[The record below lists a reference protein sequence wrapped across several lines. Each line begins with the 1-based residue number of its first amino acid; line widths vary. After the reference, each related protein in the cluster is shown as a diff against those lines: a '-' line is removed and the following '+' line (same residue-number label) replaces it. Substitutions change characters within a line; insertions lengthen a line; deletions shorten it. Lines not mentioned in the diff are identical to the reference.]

1 MKNGMRAVK
10 ISIVFLF
17 AIFMVLTASKS
28 WTQEIR
34 PASNVVILFTHDLHS
49 HFFPYPVL
57 ESDGK
62 LTTVGGYA
70 RLATA
75 IKQER
80 ARYGG
85 KTLLV
90 DAGDFAEGTLFHTVL
105 PEEALEFKLMGVL
118 GYDVITLGNH
128 DFDFYPDGLAKML
141 RTVKARGGPY
151 PALVAS
157 NTEFSKDGAGDA
169 ELKKAFHEFPVREYV
184 VVDRGGMKIGLFGI
198 MGKDAAE
205 DAPYAKPVTFIDPV
219 DASKRIVNILRK
231 NEKVDMIICLSHN
244 GTRSQKSISEDEILA
259 GKVPD
264 IDVIISGHTHTTLS
278 RPLIVGKT
286 IIVSSGSYGAYLGVL
301 NVSFSREKGA
311 AVKAYNLVNMT
322 PDVPEDPAVAR
333 HIKSFKKIV
342 ERHYLSHFNYRFDQV
357 LAHAGFDME
366 QLAYMYAHPGE
377 KGIGNL
383 ITDAFRHAV
392 KKAEGPYYR
401 HVHAAIQGLGTIRS
415 SFVRG
420 KISVPDVFRV
430 LSMGPGENN
439 LPGNTLIAGYLTGKE
454 LKNFLEVHTSIAPYK
469 DAAYLQVSGIT
480 FEYNPYRVIFDR
492 VISVKVLDENG
503 EYKLLDPGR
512 LYRVVI
518 NSFTAELLSK
528 IGEKSHGILSVQLR
542 DETGSPVQDMK
553 TLMIHAKG
561 QSGIGGVK
569 EWVALADYLT
579 SFPDADGDGIPKVPA
594 RYRSSEGRIVTKASW
609 NPLDLVTGGGWITWG
624 VVFLFLVFLT
634 VVIFTVWAIVNK
646 LYRLRKSG
654 NPGT

>member
-1 MKNGMRAVK
+1 MRAVK
-10 ISIVFLF
+10 ISIVFLL
-17 AIFMVLTASKS
+17 AIFIVLTTSKIR
-28 WTQEIR
+28 TQEIH
-34 PASNVVILFTHDLHS
+34 SSGDLVILFTHDLHS
-49 HFFPYPVL
+49 FFLPHPVL

-75 IKQER
+75 IKRER
-80 ARYGG
+80 SRYGDT
-85 KTLLV
+85 TLLV

-105 PEEALEFKLMGVL
+105 PDNALEFRLMGIL

-128 DFDFYPDGLAKML
+128 DFDFYPEGLAKML
-141 RTVKARGGPY
+141 RTVKARGKPY
-151 PALVAS
+151 PELVAS
-157 NTEFSKDGAGDA
+157 NTEFSKDGSGDA
-169 ELKKAFHEFPVREYV
+169 ELKQAFHAFPVREYIV
-184 VVDRGGMKIGLFGI
+184 VERGGMKIGLFGI

-219 DASKRIVNILRK
+219 EASKRIVNILRK

-244 GTRSQKSISEDEILA
+244 GTRPQKSISEDELLA
-259 GKVPD
+259 EKVPD
-264 IDVIISGHTHTTLS
+264 IDVIISGHTHTTLPK
-278 RPLIVGKT
+278 PLIVGKT
-286 IIVSSGSYGAYLGVL
+286 IIVSSGSYGTYLGVL

-311 AVKAYNLVNMT
+311 AVKAYDLVKMT
-322 PDVPEDPAVAR
+322 PNVPEDPAVAR

-342 ERHYLSHFNYRFDQV
+342 ERHYLSHFNYHFDQV
-357 LAHAGFDME
+357 LADTGFDME
-366 QLAYMYAHPGE
+366 QLSYMYANPGE

-392 KKAEGPYYR
+392 KKAEGSRYR

-415 SFVRG
+415 SFVQG

-454 LKNFLEVHTSIAPYK
+454 LKNFLEVHPSIAPYK

-480 FEYNPYRVIFDR
+480 FEYNPHRVIFDR
-492 VISVKVLDENG
+492 VISVKILDENG
-503 EYKLLDPGR
+503 AYEPLDEGR
-512 LYRVVI
+512 LYRIVI

-528 IGEKSHGILSVQLR
+528 IGEKSYGILSVQLR
-542 DETGSPVQDMK
+542 DETGSPVKDMK

-579 SFPDADGDGIPKVPA
+579 SFPDADGDGIPNVPA
-594 RYRSSEGRIVTKASW
+594 RYRGSEGRIVTKASL
-609 NPLDLVTGGGWITWG
+609 NPLDLVTGGGWVTWG

-646 LYRLRKSG
+646 VYRPRKSG

>member
-1 MKNGMRAVK
+1 MNNGMRAVK
-10 ISIVFLF
+10 ISIGFLF
-17 AIFMVLTASKS
+17 AIFMVLTVSKS
-28 WTQEIR
+28 WTHAIR
-34 PASNVVILFTHDLHS
+34 PAGNVVILFTHDLHS

-105 PEEALEFKLMGVL
+105 PDKALEFRLMGIL
-118 GYDVITLGNH
+118 GYDAITLGNH
-128 DFDFYPDGLAKML
+128 DFGFNPDGLAKMM
-141 RTVKARGGPY
+141 RTVKARGGSY
-151 PALVAS
+151 PEVVAS

-184 VVDRGGMKIGLFGI
+184 VVERGGMKIGLFGL

-205 DAPYAKPVTFIDPV
+205 DAPYAKPVTFVDPV
-219 DASKRIVNILRK
+219 EASKRIVNILRE
-231 NEKVDMIICLSHN
+231 NEKVDMIICLSHS
-244 GTRSQKSISEDEILA
+244 GTRPQKSTSEDEILA
-259 GKVPD
+259 EKVPD

-278 RPLIVGKT
+278 RPLIIGKT

-301 NVSFSREKGA
+301 NMTFTKEKGA
-311 AVKAYNLVNMT
+311 AVKAYDLVKMT
-322 PDVPEDPAVAR
+322 PDVLEDLAVA
-333 HIKSFKKIV
+333 HQIKSFKKIV

-357 LAHAGFDME
+357 LAQTGFDME
-366 QLAYMYAHPGE
+366 QLAYMYANPGE

-401 HVHAAIQGLGTIRS
+401 HVHAALQGLGTIRS
-415 SFVRG
+415 SFVQG
-420 KISVPDVFRV
+420 KIFVPDVFRV
-430 LSMGPGENN
+430 LSMGPGEYG
-439 LPGNTLIAGYLTGKE
+439 LPGNTLISGYLTGKD

-469 DAAYLQVSGIT
+469 EDAYLQVSGIA

-492 VISVKVLDENG
+492 VISVKVLDEDG

-542 DETGSPVQDMK
+542 DETGSAVKDIK
-553 TLMIHAKG
+553 TLMIRAKG

-579 SFPDADGDGIPKVPA
+579 SFPDADGDGIPDVPA
-594 RYRSSEGRIVTKASW
+594 RYRGSEGRIVTKASW

-624 VVFLFLVFLT
+624 VLFLCLVFLT
-634 VVIFTVWAIVNK
+634 VVIFTVRAIINK
-646 LYRLRKSG
+646 VCRPR
-654 NPGT
+654 NPGNRGT

>member
-1 MKNGMRAVK
+1 MNNGMRAVK
-10 ISIVFLF
+10 ISIGFLF
-17 AIFMVLTASKS
+17 AIFMVLTVSKS
-28 WTQEIR
+28 WTHAIR
-34 PASNVVILFTHDLHS
+34 PAGNVVILFTHDLHS

-105 PEEALEFKLMGVL
+105 PDKALEFRLMGIL
-118 GYDVITLGNH
+118 GYDAITLGNH
-128 DFDFYPDGLAKML
+128 DFGFNPDGLAKMM
-141 RTVKARGGPY
+141 RTVKARGGSY
-151 PALVAS
+151 PEVVAS
-157 NTEFSKDGAGDA
+157 NTEFSQDGAGDA
-169 ELKKAFHEFPVREYV
+169 ELKKAFHEFPVQEYV
-184 VVDRGGMKIGLFGI
+184 VVERGGMKIGLFGL

-205 DAPYAKPVTFIDPV
+205 DAPYAKPVTFVDPV
-219 DASKRIVNILRK
+219 EASKRIVNILRE
-231 NEKVDMIICLSHN
+231 NEKVDMIICLSHS
-244 GTRSQKSISEDEILA
+244 GTRPQKSTSEDEILA
-259 GKVPD
+259 EKVPD

-278 RPLIVGKT
+278 RPLIIGKT

-301 NVSFSREKGA
+301 NMTFTKEKGA
-311 AVKAYNLVNMT
+311 AVKAYDLVKMT
-322 PDVPEDPAVAR
+322 PDVLEDLAVA
-333 HIKSFKKIV
+333 HQIKSFKKIV

-357 LAHAGFDME
+357 LAQTGFDME
-366 QLAYMYAHPGE
+366 QLAYIYANPGE

-401 HVHAAIQGLGTIRS
+401 HVHAALQGLGTIRS
-415 SFVRG
+415 SFVQG
-420 KISVPDVFRV
+420 KIFVPDVFRV
-430 LSMGPGENN
+430 LSMGPGEYG
-439 LPGNTLIAGYLTGKE
+439 LPGNTLISGYLTGKD

-469 DAAYLQVSGIT
+469 EDAYLQVSGIA

-492 VISVKVLDENG
+492 VISVKVLDEDG

-542 DETGSPVQDMK
+542 DETGSAVKDIK
-553 TLMIHAKG
+553 TLMIRAKG

-579 SFPDADGDGIPKVPA
+579 SFPDADGDGIPDVPA
-594 RYRSSEGRIVTKASW
+594 RYRGSEGRIVTKASW

-624 VVFLFLVFLT
+624 VLFLCLVFLT
-634 VVIFTVWAIVNK
+634 VVIFTVRAIINK
-646 LYRLRKSG
+646 VCRPR
-654 NPGT
+654 NPGNRGT

>member
-10 ISIVFLF
+10 NSIVFLSAVF
-17 AIFMVLTASKS
+17 IVLTTSAVWS
-28 WTQEIR
+28 QESHPEGNI
-34 PASNVVILFTHDLHS
+34 VILFTHDLHS

-62 LTTVGGYA
+62 VTTMGGYA
-70 RLATA
+70 RLATS

-85 KTLLV
+85 KTLLL

-105 PEEALEFKLMGVL
+105 PEKALEFKLMGVL

-141 RTVKARGGPY
+141 RTVKARGRPY
-151 PALVAS
+151 PDVVAS

-184 VVDRGGMKIGLFGI
+184 VVERGGMKIGLFGL

-205 DAPYAKPVTFIDPV
+205 DTPYAKPVTFADPV
-219 DASKRIVNILRK
+219 EASKRIVNILRK
-231 NEKVDMIICLSHN
+231 NEKVDVIICLSHS
-244 GTRSQKSISEDEILA
+244 GTRPMKSVSEDSILA
-259 GKVPD
+259 EKVPD

-278 RPLIVGKT
+278 RPLIIGKT

-301 NVSFSREKGA
+301 HVSFSKEKGA
-311 AVKAYNLVNMT
+311 AVKAYSLVNMT
-322 PDVPEDPAVAR
+322 PDVPEDPAIVYQ
-333 HIKSFKKIV
+333 IESFKKIV
-342 ERHYLSHFNYRFDQV
+342 ERHYLAHFNYRFDQV

-366 QLAYMYAHPGE
+366 QLSYMYAHPGE

-392 KKAEGPYYR
+392 KKVEGPYYR

-415 SFVRG
+415 SFVQG

-492 VISVKVLDENG
+492 VTSVKVLDENG
-503 EYKLLDPGR
+503 EYSLLDPGR

-542 DETGSPVQDMK
+542 DETGSPVKDLR
-553 TLMIHAKG
+553 TLMIRAKG
-561 QSGIGGVK
+561 QSGSGGIK
-569 EWVALADYLT
+569 EWVALADYLA
-579 SFPDADGDGIPKVPA
+579 SFPDADGDGIPNVPG
-594 RYRSSEGRIVTKASW
+594 RYRGSEGRIVTKASW
-609 NPLDLVTGGGWITWG
+609 NPLDLVTGGGWVTWG
-624 VVFLFLVFLT
+624 VVFLFLVF
-634 VVIFTVWAIVNK
+634 FTVIIFAVRAIVK
-646 LYRLRKSG
+646 KMYRPRKTG
-654 NPGT
+654 NLDT

>member
-1 MKNGMRAVK
+1 MNNGMRAVK
-10 ISIVFLF
+10 ISIGFLF
-17 AIFMVLTASKS
+17 AIFMVLTVSKS
-28 WTQEIR
+28 WTHAIR
-34 PASNVVILFTHDLHS
+34 PAGNVVILFTHDLHS

-105 PEEALEFKLMGVL
+105 PDKALEFRLMGIL
-118 GYDVITLGNH
+118 GYDAITLGNH
-128 DFDFYPDGLAKML
+128 DFGFNPDGLAKMM
-141 RTVKARGGPY
+141 RTVKARGGSY
-151 PALVAS
+151 PEVVAS

-184 VVDRGGMKIGLFGI
+184 VVERGGMKIGLFGL

-205 DAPYAKPVTFIDPV
+205 DAPYAKPVTFVDPV
-219 DASKRIVNILRK
+219 EASKRIVNILRE
-231 NEKVDMIICLSHN
+231 NEKVDMIICLSHS
-244 GTRSQKSISEDEILA
+244 GTRPQKSTSEDEILA
-259 GKVPD
+259 EKVPD

-278 RPLIVGKT
+278 RPLIIGKT

-301 NVSFSREKGA
+301 NMTFTKEKGA
-311 AVKAYNLVNMT
+311 AVKAYDLVKMT
-322 PDVPEDPAVAR
+322 PDVLEDLAVA
-333 HIKSFKKIV
+333 HQIKSFKKIV

-357 LAHAGFDME
+357 LAQTGFDME
-366 QLAYMYAHPGE
+366 QLAYIYANPGE

-401 HVHAAIQGLGTIRS
+401 HVHAALQGLGTIRS
-415 SFVRG
+415 SFVQG
-420 KISVPDVFRV
+420 KIFVPDVFRV
-430 LSMGPGENN
+430 LSMGPGEYG
-439 LPGNTLIAGYLTGKE
+439 LPGNTLISGYLTGKD

-469 DAAYLQVSGIT
+469 EDAYLQVSGIA

-492 VISVKVLDENG
+492 VISVKVLDEDG

-542 DETGSPVQDMK
+542 DETGSAVKDIK
-553 TLMIHAKG
+553 TLMIRAKG

-579 SFPDADGDGIPKVPA
+579 SFPDADGDGIPDVPA
-594 RYRSSEGRIVTKASW
+594 RYRGSEGRIVTKASW

-624 VVFLFLVFLT
+624 VLFLCLVFLT
-634 VVIFTVWAIVNK
+634 VVIFTVRAIINK
-646 LYRLRKSG
+646 VCRPR
-654 NPGT
+654 NPGNRGT

>member
-1 MKNGMRAVK
+1 MNNGMRAVK
-10 ISIVFLF
+10 ISIGFLF
-17 AIFMVLTASKS
+17 AIFMVLTVSKS
-28 WTQEIR
+28 WTHAIR
-34 PASNVVILFTHDLHS
+34 PAGNVVILFTHDLHS

-105 PEEALEFKLMGVL
+105 PDKALEFRLMGIL
-118 GYDVITLGNH
+118 GYDAITLGNH
-128 DFDFYPDGLAKML
+128 DFGFNPDGLAKMM
-141 RTVKARGGPY
+141 RTVKARGGSY
-151 PALVAS
+151 PEVVAS

-184 VVDRGGMKIGLFGI
+184 VVERGGMKIGLFGL

-205 DAPYAKPVTFIDPV
+205 DAPYAKPVTFVDPV
-219 DASKRIVNILRK
+219 EASKRIVNILRE
-231 NEKVDMIICLSHN
+231 NEKVDMIICLSHS
-244 GTRSQKSISEDEILA
+244 GTRPQKSTSEDEILA
-259 GKVPD
+259 EKVPD

-278 RPLIVGKT
+278 RPLIIGKT

-301 NVSFSREKGA
+301 NMTFTKEKGA
-311 AVKAYNLVNMT
+311 AVKAYDLVKMT
-322 PDVPEDPAVAR
+322 PDVLEDPAVA
-333 HIKSFKKIV
+333 HQIKSFKKIV

-357 LAHAGFDME
+357 LAQTGFDME
-366 QLAYMYAHPGE
+366 QLAYMYANPGE

-401 HVHAAIQGLGTIRS
+401 HVHAALQGLGTIRS
-415 SFVRG
+415 SFVQG
-420 KISVPDVFRV
+420 KIFVPDVFRV
-430 LSMGPGENN
+430 LSMGPGEYG
-439 LPGNTLIAGYLTGKE
+439 LPGNTLISGYLTGKD

-469 DAAYLQVSGIT
+469 EDAYLQVSGIA

-492 VISVKVLDENG
+492 VISVKVLDEDG

-542 DETGSPVQDMK
+542 DETGSAVKDIK
-553 TLMIHAKG
+553 TLMIRAKG

-579 SFPDADGDGIPKVPA
+579 SFPDADGDGIPDVPA
-594 RYRSSEGRIVTKASW
+594 RYRGSEGRIVTKASW

-624 VVFLFLVFLT
+624 VLFLCLVFLT
-634 VVIFTVWAIVNK
+634 VVIFTVRAIINK
-646 LYRLRKSG
+646 VCRPR
-654 NPGT
+654 NPGNRGT

>member
-1 MKNGMRAVK
+1 MNNGMRAVK
-10 ISIVFLF
+10 ISIGFLF
-17 AIFMVLTASKS
+17 AIFMVLTVSKS
-28 WTQEIR
+28 WTHAIR
-34 PASNVVILFTHDLHS
+34 PAGNVVILFTHDLHS

-105 PEEALEFKLMGVL
+105 PDKALEFRLMGIL
-118 GYDVITLGNH
+118 GYDAITLGNH
-128 DFDFYPDGLAKML
+128 DFGFNPDGLAKMM
-141 RTVKARGGPY
+141 RTVKARGGSY
-151 PALVAS
+151 PEVVAS
-157 NTEFSKDGAGDA
+157 NTEFSQDGAGDA
-169 ELKKAFHEFPVREYV
+169 ELKKAFHEFPVQEYV
-184 VVDRGGMKIGLFGI
+184 VVERGGMKIGLFGL

-205 DAPYAKPVTFIDPV
+205 DAPYAKPVTFVDPV
-219 DASKRIVNILRK
+219 EASKRIVNILRE
-231 NEKVDMIICLSHN
+231 NEKVDMIICLSHS
-244 GTRSQKSISEDEILA
+244 GTRPQKSTSEDEILA
-259 GKVPD
+259 EKVPD

-278 RPLIVGKT
+278 RPLIIGKT

-301 NVSFSREKGA
+301 NMTFTKEKGA
-311 AVKAYNLVNMT
+311 AVKAYDLVKMT
-322 PDVPEDPAVAR
+322 PDVLEDLAVA
-333 HIKSFKKIV
+333 HQIKSFKKIV

-357 LAHAGFDME
+357 LAQTGFDME
-366 QLAYMYAHPGE
+366 QLAYMYANPGE

-401 HVHAAIQGLGTIRS
+401 HVHAALQGLGTIRS
-415 SFVRG
+415 SFVQG
-420 KISVPDVFRV
+420 KIFVPDVFRV
-430 LSMGPGENN
+430 LSMGPGEYG
-439 LPGNTLIAGYLTGKE
+439 LPGNTLISGYLTGKD

-469 DAAYLQVSGIT
+469 EDAYLQVSGIA

-492 VISVKVLDENG
+492 VISVKVLDEDG

-542 DETGSPVQDMK
+542 DETGSAVKDIK
-553 TLMIHAKG
+553 TLMIRAKG

-579 SFPDADGDGIPKVPA
+579 SFPDADGDGIPDVPA
-594 RYRSSEGRIVTKASW
+594 RYRGSEGRIVTKASW

-624 VVFLFLVFLT
+624 VLFLCLVFLT
-634 VVIFTVWAIVNK
+634 VVIFTVRAIINK
-646 LYRLRKSG
+646 VCRPR
-654 NPGT
+654 NPGNRGT

>member
-1 MKNGMRAVK
+1 
-10 ISIVFLF
+10 
-17 AIFMVLTASKS
+17 
-28 WTQEIR
+28 
-34 PASNVVILFTHDLHS
+34 
-49 HFFPYPVL
+49 
-57 ESDGK
+57 
-62 LTTVGGYA
+62 
-70 RLATA
+70 
-75 IKQER
+75 
-80 ARYGG
+80 
-85 KTLLV
+85 
-90 DAGDFAEGTLFHTVL
+90 
-105 PEEALEFKLMGVL
+105 
-118 GYDVITLGNH
+118 
-128 DFDFYPDGLAKML
+128 
-141 RTVKARGGPY
+141 
-151 PALVAS
+151 
-157 NTEFSKDGAGDA
+157 
-169 ELKKAFHEFPVREYV
+169 
-184 VVDRGGMKIGLFGI
+184 
-198 MGKDAAE
+198 
-205 DAPYAKPVTFIDPV
+205 
-219 DASKRIVNILRK
+219 
-231 NEKVDMIICLSHN
+231 MIICLSHN

-259 GKVPD
+259 EKVPD

-311 AVKAYNLVNMT
+311 AVKAYDLVNMT

-357 LAHAGFDME
+357 LADTGFDME
-366 QLAYMYAHPGE
+366 QLSYMYANPGE

-392 KKAEGPYYR
+392 KKAEGSRYR

-415 SFVRG
+415 SFVQG

-492 VISVKVLDENG
+492 VISAKVLDENG
-503 EYKLLDPGR
+503 AYEPLDEGR
-512 LYRVVI
+512 LYRIVI

-528 IGEKSHGILSVQLR
+528 ISEKSHGILSVQLR
-542 DETGSPVQDMK
+542 DETGSPVKDMK

-579 SFPDADGDGIPKVPA
+579 SFPDADGDGIPNVPA
-594 RYRSSEGRIVTKASW
+594 RYRGSEGRIVTKASL
-609 NPLDLVTGGGWITWG
+609 NPLDLVTGGGWVTWG

-646 LYRLRKSG
+646 VYRPRKSG